1 MIPRAVNVVTLGCL
15 ESEGAWMAYGLKRGR
30 KLAAAISLI
39 GILPL
44 IAACGEKNAYV
55 APPPP
60 KVTVAVPAKKPVTRY
75 LESTGNVAAVNSA
88 DLVARVAGFVQDIKY
103 EDGATVKKGQVL
115 FVIEQ
120 KPYELKVQQA
130 KANEDNA
137 KAALISAQAN
147 YQRQADLVPS
157 GSASK
162 AALDNAVASRDSAQA
177 SLDQAVAAT
186 KLAENDLAYT
196 QVAAPFD
203 GIVTARKVS
212 IGAFVSG
219 NGTPLASI
227 VSSDPIYV
235 NFTIGERETIRVRA
249 MIAERGLTPAELK
262 KVPVEVSL
270 QTETGY
276 PHKGTL
282 DYAAPSVDPSTGTLA
297 GRAIFDNPKHVL
309 LPGLFVRVRIPLGP
323 PKEELLV
330 PDTALGTDQSGRY
343 LLVINKDDVVEQR
356 RVELGPL
363 DGTLQVID
371 KGLGPDDRVIVN
383 GMLRA
388 VPGQKVD
395 PQTASAPPKSS

>member
-1 MIPRAVNVVTLGCL
+1 
-15 ESEGAWMAYGLKRGR
+15 MACRLRLRRY
-30 KLAAAISLI
+30 AAA
-39 GILPL
+39 
-44 IAACGEKNAYV
+44 AAVTGTVLLSGCGESNTYV

-60 KVTVAVPAKKPVTRY
+60 KVTVAIPQKKPVTRY

-88 DLVARVAGFVQDIKY
+88 DLVARVSGFVEAIKY
-103 EDGATVKKGQVL
+103 QDGDTVKKGQVL

-120 KPYELKVQQA
+120 RPYELKVQQA
-130 KANEDNA
+130 KAAEDNA
-137 KAALISAQAN
+137 KATLIKAQAD

-162 AALDNAVASRDSAQA
+162 AALDNALGTRDSAQA
-177 SLDQAVAAT
+177 SLDQAAASA

-212 IGAFVSG
+212 VGAFVSG
-219 NGTPLASI
+219 TGNPLASI
-227 VSSDPIYV
+227 VSTDPIYV
-235 NFTIGERETIRVRA
+235 NFSIGEQETIRIRA
-249 MIAERGLTPAELK
+249 MIAERGLTPADLK
-262 KVPVEVSL
+262 KVPVEVAL
-270 QTETGY
+270 QTESDY

-282 DYAAPSVDPSTGTLA
+282 NYAAPTVDPSTGTLA
-297 GRAIFDNPKHVL
+297 GRGIFDNPKHVL
-309 LPGLFVRVRIPLGP
+309 MPGLFARVRIPLGP

-343 LLVINKDDVVEQR
+343 LLVVNKDDVVEQR

-363 DGTLQVID
+363 DGVLQVID
-371 KGLGPDDRVIVN
+371 KGIGPDDRVIVN

-395 PQTASAPPKSS
+395 PQPASAPPKSS

>member
-1 MIPRAVNVVTLGCL
+1 
-15 ESEGAWMAYGLKRGR
+15 MAYGLKRGR
-30 KLAAAISLI
+30 KLAAAISLV

-120 KPYELKVQQA
+120 RPYELKVQQA

>member
-1 MIPRAVNVVTLGCL
+1 
-15 ESEGAWMAYGLKRGR
+15 MAHGLKRGR
-30 KLAAAISLI
+30 KLAAAIILV
-39 GILPL
+39 GVLPL
-44 IAACGEKNAYV
+44 IAGCGEKNTYV

-60 KVTVAVPAKKPVTRY
+60 KVTVATPVKKPVTRY

-120 KPYELKVQQA
+120 RPYELKVQQA

-162 AALDNAVASRDSAQA
+162 AALDNAIASRDSAQA
-177 SLDQAVAAT
+177 SVDQAIAST

-196 QVAAPFD
+196 QVSAPFD

-219 NGTPLASI
+219 NGTALASI

-235 NFTIGERETIRVRA
+235 NFTIGEQETIRVRA

-270 QTETGY
+270 QTEAGY

-282 DYAAPSVDPSTGTLA
+282 DYAAPSIDPSTGTLA
-297 GRAIFDNPKHVL
+297 GRAILDNPKYVL

-323 PKEELLV
+323 PKDELLV

-343 LLVINKDDVVEQR
+343 LLVIDKDNVVEQR
-356 RVELGPL
+356 RVTLGPL

-371 KGLGPDDRVIVN
+371 KGVGPDDRIIIN

>member
-1 MIPRAVNVVTLGCL
+1 M
-15 ESEGAWMAYGLKRGR
+15 AWGR
-30 KLAAAISLI
+30 RLARSAAGFSLAAGFLLA
-39 GILPL
+39 G
-44 IAACGEKNAYV
+44 CGEKNTYV

-60 KVTVAVPAKKPVTRY
+60 KVTVAAPQKKPVTRY
-75 LESTGNVAAVNSA
+75 LESTGNVAAVDSA
-88 DLVARVAGFVQDIKY
+88 DLVARVSGFVEAIRY
-103 EDGATVKKGQVL
+103 EDGASVKKGELL

-130 KANEDNA
+130 KAAESNA
-137 KAALISAQAN
+137 RANLVKAQAD

-162 AALDNAVASRDSAQA
+162 AALDNAIGARDSAQA
-177 SLDQAVAAT
+177 SLDQAIAST
-186 KLAENDLAYT
+186 KLTENDLAYT
-196 QVAAPFD
+196 QVTAPFD

-212 IGAFVSG
+212 VGAYVSG

-235 NFTIGERETIRVRA
+235 NFTIGEQETIRVRA

-262 KVPVEVSL
+262 RVPVEVAL
-270 QTETGY
+270 QTETGF
-276 PHKGTL
+276 PHRGTL
-282 DYAAPSVDPSTGTLA
+282 DYAAPTVDPSTGTLA
-297 GRAIFDNPKHVL
+297 GRGIFDNPKHVL

-323 PKEELLV
+323 PQDELLV
-330 PDTALGTDQSGRY
+330 PDTALGTDQRGRY
-343 LLVINKDDVVEQR
+343 LLVVNKDNVVEQR
-356 RVELGPL
+356 RVDLGPL

-371 KGLGPDDRVIVN
+371 KGIGEGDRVIVN

>member
-1 MIPRAVNVVTLGCL
+1 MAWIVCLRRYAAGAVIPAAVLL
-15 ESEGAWMAYGLKRGR
+15 
-30 KLAAAISLI
+30 
-39 GILPL
+39 
-44 IAACGEKNAYV
+44 AACGEKNTYV
-55 APPPP
+55 APPAP
-60 KVTVAVPAKKPVTRY
+60 KVTVATPQKKPVRRY

-88 DLVARVAGFVQDIKY
+88 DLVARISGFVEAIKY
-103 EDGATVKKGQVL
+103 EDGGTVKKGQVL
-115 FVIEQ
+115 FVIER

-130 KANEDNA
+130 KAAEDNA
-137 KAALISAQAN
+137 KAVLIKAQAD

-162 AALDNAVASRDSAQA
+162 AALDNAIGMRDSAQA
-177 SLDQAVAAT
+177 SLDQASTST

-196 QVAAPFD
+196 QVTAPFD

-212 IGAFVSG
+212 VGAFVSG
-219 NGTPLASI
+219 TGNPLASI
-227 VSSDPIYV
+227 VSTDPVYV
-235 NFTIGERETIRVRA
+235 NFSIGEQETIRIRA

-276 PHKGTL
+276 LHKGTL
-282 DYAAPSVDPSTGTLA
+282 DYAAPTVDPSTGTLA
-297 GRAIFDNPKHVL
+297 GRGIFDNPKHVL

-330 PDTALGTDQSGRY
+330 PDTALGTDQGGRY
-343 LLVINKDDVVEQR
+343 LLVVNKDDVVEHR

-371 KGLGPDDRVIVN
+371 KGIGEGDRIVVN

-395 PQTASAPPKSS
+395 PQTASAPAKSS

>member
-1 MIPRAVNVVTLGCL
+1 
-15 ESEGAWMAYGLKRGR
+15 MASGLDRGR
-30 KLAAAISLI
+30 RIIAAIAVFGLV
-39 GILPL
+39 PL
-44 IAACGEKNAYV
+44 LAACGEKNTYV

-60 KVTVAVPAKKPVTRY
+60 QVTIAVPQKKPVTRY
-75 LESTGNVAAVNSA
+75 LEATGNVAAVNSA
-88 DLVARVAGFVQDIKY
+88 DLVARVSGFVEAIKY
-103 EDGATVKKGQVL
+103 QDGDTVKKGQVL

-130 KANEDNA
+130 KAAEANA
-137 KAALISAQAN
+137 RATLVKAQAD

-162 AALDNAVASRDSAQA
+162 AALDNALGTRDSAQA
-177 SLDQAVAAT
+177 SLDQAST
-186 KLAENDLAYT
+186 STRLAENDLAYT
-196 QVAAPFD
+196 QVTAPFD

-219 NGTPLASI
+219 TGNPLASI
-227 VSSDPIYV
+227 VSTDPVYV
-235 NFTIGERETIRVRA
+235 NFSIGEQETIRVRA
-249 MIAERGLTPAELK
+249 MIAERRLTPAELK

-270 QTETGY
+270 QTETGF

-282 DYAAPSVDPSTGTLA
+282 DYAAPTVDPSTGTLA
-297 GRAIFDNPKHVL
+297 GRAIFDNPKFVL

-330 PDTALGTDQSGRY
+330 PDTALGTDQGGRY
-343 LLVINKDDVVEQR
+343 LLVVNKDDVVEQR

-371 KGLGPDDRVIVN
+371 KGIGEGERVIVN

-395 PQTASAPPKSS
+395 PQTASAPAKSS